1 MFLSYLQTV
10 EHFIFLILKIW
21 VLVTENYLEIV
32 DILKFEIES
41 VVSWK

>member
-1 MFLSYLQTV
+1 MFLSYLQAV
-10 EHFIFLILKIW
+10 EHFIFLNLKIW
-21 VLVTENYLEIV
+21 DLVTENYLEIV